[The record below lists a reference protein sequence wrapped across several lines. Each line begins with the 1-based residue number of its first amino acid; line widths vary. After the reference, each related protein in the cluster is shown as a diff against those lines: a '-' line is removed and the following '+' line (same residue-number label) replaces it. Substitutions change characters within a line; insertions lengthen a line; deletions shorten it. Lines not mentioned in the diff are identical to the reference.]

1 MGTVQVIAAASLL
14 GAGAAMLDP
23 LPANAFCS
31 VHQRRPCI
39 LDYEF
44 WIGQDLRLTIASHA
58 TDGQAAP
65 DDPTAGHE
73 LNTLREMFAEFRR
86 CWIPPPLGE
95 TPPGMQLTVRFA
107 LKRSGEIMATPRV
120 TYSTPG
126 TPPEPRERYL
136 QAITAALERCTPLP
150 LGAGLAGAVAGRPI
164 AIRFI
169 DNRIEDEGQK
179 EQP

>member
-1 MGTVQVIAAASLL
+1 MRSMRDMARALPAAAVPTRGKSRPRATPTSPATSPISTTSRRRRSRSKAMGTVQVIAAASLL
-14 GAGAAMLDP
+14 GAGAAMLDA

-58 TDGQAAP
+58 THGQAVP
-65 DDPTAGHE
+65 DNPAAGHE

-126 TPPEPRERYL
+126 TPPE
-136 QAITAALERCTPLP
+136 
-150 LGAGLAGAVAGRPI
+150 
-164 AIRFI
+164 
-169 DNRIEDEGQK
+169 
-179 EQP
+179 